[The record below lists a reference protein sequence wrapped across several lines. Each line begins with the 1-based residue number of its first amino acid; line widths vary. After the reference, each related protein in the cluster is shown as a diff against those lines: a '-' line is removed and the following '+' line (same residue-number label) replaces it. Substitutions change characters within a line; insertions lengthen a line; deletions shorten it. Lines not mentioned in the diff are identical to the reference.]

1 MYPYGYTTEYSMVLD
16 SHQQALLD
24 KAKLAV
30 LREAIDRADNLA
42 VVQAQLISTQEQL
55 IQDLRSRIAILEGQM
70 SELKTALSYG

>member
-1 MYPYGYTTEYSMVLD
+1 MILD
-16 SHQQALLD
+16 SHQQTLLD

-42 VVQAQLISTQEQL
+42 VVQTQLISTQEQL
-55 IQDLRSRIAILEGQM
+55 IQDLRLRVATLEGQV

>member
-1 MYPYGYTTEYSMVLD
+1 MVLD
-16 SHQQALLD
+16 IHQQTLLD

-42 VVQAQLISTQEQL
+42 VVQTQLISTQEQL
-55 IQDLRSRIAILEGQM
+55 IQDLRLRVVTLEGQV

>member
-1 MYPYGYTTEYSMVLD
+1 MVLD

-30 LREAIDRADNLA
+30 LREAIDRADTLA
-42 VVQAQLISTQEQL
+42 TVQAQLISTQEQV
-55 IQDLRSRIAILEGQM
+55 IQDLRLQITALQSQV

>member
-1 MYPYGYTTEYSMVLD
+1 MVLD
-16 SHQQALLD
+16 SHQQTLLD

-42 VVQAQLISTQEQL
+42 VVQTQLISTQEQL
-55 IQDLRSRIAILEGQM
+55 IQDLRLRVVTLEGQV

>member
-1 MYPYGYTTEYSMVLD
+1 MVLD

-30 LREAIDRADNLA
+30 LREAIDRADTLA
-42 VVQAQLISTQEQL
+42 AVQAQLISTQEQV
-55 IQDLRSRIAILEGQM
+55 IQDLRLQIAALQSQV